1 MPPLRTYSDEKAIY
15 SVDMMLAYLNTHKHP
30 MVSIPMSDFEWQ
42 LEQNVWGDWS
52 PKDVLEHMTA
62 KKYAENAERIRHA
75 DLSYPIIVTSKGVL
89 VDGYHRVAKAYKEG
103 KTTMKAYVFDGNLM
117 KKFILDKDRNFV
129 HVHQEMTVY
138 QILELFYKRF
148 CQ

>member
-15 SVDMMLAYLNTHKHP
+15 SVDMMLAYLNTHKHEI
-30 MVSIPMSDFEWQ
+30 VSVPMSDLEWQ

-62 KKYAENAERIRHA
+62 KKYAENAERIREA
-75 DLSYPIIVTSKGVL
+75 DLSYPIILTSKGVL
-89 VDGYHRVAKAYKEG
+89 VDGYHRVAKAFKEG
-103 KTTMKAYVFDGNLM
+103 KSSIKAHVFDGNLM

-129 HVHQEMTVY
+129 RVHQQLQVY
-138 QILELFYKRF
+138 EILEVYSKRF